1 MRLTSLLHWEEGKKL
16 INIFSPDGFPGA
28 ECVVTRPSPVDV
40 QRRLAYSLAEA
51 AGALS
56 VSTTTLQRAISHGLI
71 HFTKIG
77 SAIRL
82 PVDEIER
89 LAREGLPKMPAG
101 YKRKTAGPQSRGRP
115 KTKRRG

>member
-1 MRLTSLLHWEEGKKL
+1 M
-16 INIFSPDGFPGA
+16 INIFSPEGFSGT

-40 QRRLAYSLAEA
+40 QRLAYSLAEA

-89 LAREGLPKMPAG
+89 LGRGGLPKMPAG